1 MNIYTDQDVAEMLLN
16 AIAQTRQD
24 CLKEAAIIAVNAM
37 AMAYEYRD
45 AKELFDGLDA
55 ELARKIAL
63 QALEDYNF
71 ADWVSRDFVAYLVE
85 SDLPTA
91 ARPAFLAYRDHGKLP
106 ETHLKG

>member
-1 MNIYTDQDVAEMLLN
+1 MKIYTDKDVAGMLMS
-16 AIAQTRQD
+16 AIAQTRRD

-37 AMAYEYRD
+37 AMAYEYRN
-45 AKELFDGLDA
+45 AKDLLEGLDA

-71 ADWVSRDFVAYLVE
+71 ADWVSRDFVEYLVE

-91 ARPAFLAYRDHGKLP
+91 AIPAFLAYRDRGKLP
-106 ETHLKG
+106 

>member
-1 MNIYTDQDVAEMLLN
+1 MMYTDQDVAGMVMN
-16 AIAQTRQD
+16 AIAQTRRD

-45 AKELFDGLDA
+45 SKSLFEGLDA
-55 ELARKIAL
+55 ELARQIAL

-71 ADWVSRDFVAYLVE
+71 ADWVSRDFVEYLVE

-91 ARPAFLAYRDHGKLP
+91 AIPAFLAYRDHRKIV
-106 ETHLKG
+106 